1 MLNNVKGGFNMQSAQ
16 QIDCSGFKAK
26 QGNEI
31 QGTYTCTTSS
41 NPKSGTGSGTGTSS
55 GGASS
60 TSKAAAHSFGVNEAV
75 AGLSVVGGL
84 LQMLL

>member
-1 MLNNVKGGFNMQSAQ
+1 MQSTQ

-31 QGTYTCTTSS
+31 QGTYTCTTASD
-41 NPKSGTGSGTGTSS
+41 PKSGVGSATGTSS
-55 GGASS
+55 GSGASS
-60 TSKAAAHSFGVNEAV
+60 TSKGAATSFGINEAA